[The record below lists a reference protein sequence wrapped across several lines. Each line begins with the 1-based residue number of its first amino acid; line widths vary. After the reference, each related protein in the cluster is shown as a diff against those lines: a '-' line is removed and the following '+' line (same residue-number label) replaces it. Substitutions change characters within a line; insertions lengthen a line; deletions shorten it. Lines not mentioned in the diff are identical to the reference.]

1 MNGFPQAY
9 YDPGSDEVFIAGNR
23 YVRADD
29 DLFSTCPACAEM
41 PGRPDDFAAYHKDS
55 GLAQA
60 EEAIWQ
66 ALTAVRDARQS

>member
-1 MNGFPQAY
+1 MNFSQAY

-29 DLFSTCPACAEM
+29 DLFSTCPGCAEE
-41 PGRPDDFAAYHKDS
+41 PHSIESFASHIRES
-55 GLAQA
+55 GLAMA

-66 ALTAVRDARQS
+66 ALKAVRDARQS